1 MASKKRGRRGEPA
14 AAEATREGEPA
25 SAEEW
30 GNLIQSKEYW
40 DKRYL
45 EEQGEVFEWYGGW
58 ESISPVVEDCI
69 ARDDRI
75 LEVGCGN
82 SGLCVDMAQ
91 DGYTDIIAVDF
102 SGAVVAELSR
112 RHSSDG
118 GEGGGKDGGKG
129 VGGAAK
135 KKAKKAKS
143 GKSGASAGQDS
154 SSSSSSSS
162 GGSSSTTT
170 TTTSGLRFEE
180 MDARSLRYADA
191 AFDVC
196 IEKATLDSMMS
207 GEEGMETVSAACS
220 EMSRVLRQGGVLVS
234 VSHLDPSSEDGQMW
248 LYEAVLPALDWKD
261 TRWTVEVHS
270 VEGAD
275 DAPHIY
281 ILRKE
286 PRPYLTR
293 SLRRHAEE
301 ESSPMDARISFIE
314 H

>member
-1 MASKKRGRRGEPA
+1 M
-14 AAEATREGEPA
+14 
-25 SAEEW
+25 
-30 GNLIQSKEYW
+30 
-40 DKRYL
+40 
-45 EEQGEVFEWYGGW
+45 
-58 ESISPVVEDCI
+58 
-69 ARDDRI
+69 
-75 LEVGCGN
+75 
-82 SGLCVDMAQ
+82 
-91 DGYTDIIAVDF
+91 
-102 SGAVVAELSR
+102 
-112 RHSSDG
+112 
-118 GEGGGKDGGKG
+118 
-129 VGGAAK
+129 
-135 KKAKKAKS
+135 
-143 GKSGASAGQDS
+143 
-154 SSSSSSSS
+154 
-162 GGSSSTTT
+162 
-170 TTTSGLRFEE
+170 
-180 MDARSLRYADA
+180 
-191 AFDVC
+191 C

-220 EMSRVLRQGGVLVS
+220 EMSRVLRPGGVLVS

-270 VEGAD
+270 VKGAD